1 MFVWSVEY
9 VINYIKTKRKN
20 NENLSGKYLT
30 YKLH

>member
-9 VINYIKTKRKN
+9 VINYIKAKRKN